1 MAALLYPLFCFALL
15 LFLHS
20 TFWKDAWKS
29 GMCLGTLVVALWPY
43 ISLYYVVICS
53 IAHVLYVLWHFAIKY
68 FNKEVQVSSFSTWNH
83 GKSFFFS
90 PVVSKLV
97 SRIVL
102 FYWYWYRLLNFW
114 YRDTPTLIRV
124 YCILGYWQQSKCINI
139 LLSVFNDR
147 FSDRM
152 YCAFCFPRACNNDNI
167 GYKR

>member
-1 MAALLYPLFCFALL
+1 MKCCEKLCNFAQTHVHLVSWMAALLYPLFCFALL

-68 FNKEVQVSSFSTWNH
+68 FNKEVHVSSSSTWNH
-83 GKSFFFS
+83 GKSFFP
-90 PVVSKLV
+90 PVVSKLA

-114 YRDTPTLIRV
+114 YRDTPTL
-124 YCILGYWQQSKCINI
+124 YLSLYKD
-139 LLSVFNDR
+139 LLTVS
-147 FSDRM
+147 
-152 YCAFCFPRACNNDNI
+152 
-167 GYKR
+167 